1 MHARVRTAES
11 QVSERQAR
19 VTAPQSAGEASATI
33 PSLSGAG
40 HSPAPLRDLPFP
52 LLLILLRTAKCLH
65 FSLMEWPCRNWTEV
79 ARRPFATGSGRE
91 AAAIPES
98 SSAAA
103 AVTAAADRPSGTP
116 PTSRAGS
123 SSMSCGA
130 MPPGFATSHAQA
142 SATRPAVPAAP
153 SMNFLLNVSTTSAM
167 SRVPM
172 SALLSWFSE
181 CRPAAVAAPSAARR
195 TGAHGCWRD

>member
-1 MHARVRTAES
+1 MARERHCARVTDMPVPLHARVRTAES
-11 QVSERQAR
+11 QVSGRQAR

-52 LLLILLRTAKCLH
+52 FLLLLLRTAKCLH

-103 AVTAAADRPSGTP
+103 AAVTAAADRPSGTP

-123 SSMSCGA
+123 GSMSCGA

-142 SATRPAVPAAP
+142 SATWAAVPP
-153 SMNFLLNVSTTSAM
+153 
-167 SRVPM
+167 PH
-172 SALLSWFSE
+172 
-181 CRPAAVAAPSAARR
+181 PP
-195 TGAHGCWRD
+195 